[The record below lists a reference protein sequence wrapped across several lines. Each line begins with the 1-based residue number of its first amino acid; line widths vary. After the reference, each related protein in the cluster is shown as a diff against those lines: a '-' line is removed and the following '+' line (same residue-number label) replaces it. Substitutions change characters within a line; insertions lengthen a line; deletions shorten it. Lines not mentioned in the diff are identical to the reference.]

1 MIRWFQSREMQKTE
15 AALRYAESVIKTQEQ
30 KIAVLQDEKT
40 ALRASMLHWRHL
52 YHEVAMVI
60 PPEKPG

>member
-1 MIRWFQSREMQKTE
+1 MIRWFQSREMQKNE
-15 AALRYAESVIKTQEQ
+15 AALRYAESVIEALEH
-30 KIAVLQDEKT
+30 KIDVLHDEKA

-52 YHEVAMVI
+52 YHEVAMII